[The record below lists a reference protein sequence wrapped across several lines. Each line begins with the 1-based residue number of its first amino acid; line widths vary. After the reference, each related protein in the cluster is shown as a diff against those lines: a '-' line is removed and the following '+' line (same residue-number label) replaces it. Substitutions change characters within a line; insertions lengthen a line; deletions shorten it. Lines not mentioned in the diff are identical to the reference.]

1 MANLPSS
8 GQISLSDIRNNRA
21 GSTGNDISLK
31 SESELFASGSTV
43 AGSSVQTTARK
54 NLEASPYAMSEFFN
68 SDFNTDIITGITFSI
83 SGQPGGITD
92 VVENDDLTIN
102 FTYTGIMI
110 N

>member
-21 GSTGNDISLK
+21 GSTGNNISLK

-54 NLEASPYAMSEFFN
+54 NLESSPFAMSEFFN
-68 SDFNTDIITGITFSI
+68 SDFNIFLVWNFVCYGIIR
-83 SGQPGGITD
+83 
-92 VVENDDLTIN
+92 V
-102 FTYTGIMI
+102 
-110 N
+110 